1 MTPNE
6 IRAIRGDKS
15 QEWLARALGLD
26 NRSTVCRWEN
36 GKRKPSRL
44 SIIALQ
50 ALERKLKKKVAQRQH
65 RC

>member
-6 IRAIRGDKS
+6 IKAIRGKNS

-26 NRSTVCRWEN
+26 NRSTVCRWES
-36 GKRKPSRL
+36 GARKPSRL

-50 ALERKLKKKVAQRQH
+50 ALEKKARKKAKA
-65 RC
+65 C